1 MLATTICQQLSLK
14 IFALLM
20 SLFYAV
26 NGVAAAPSQENP
38 INSEKANMSFVAIAD
53 SQVSTY
59 LFSRYKVYEAA
70 SQDIRNNAGSFDA
83 LAFVGDIAENGLAE
97 EYQLVYDGIKD
108 SKCRYITT
116 TGNHDI
122 RLRSYKQSSERFAAF
137 TNALNGDNAMDC
149 MHYTQVINGY
159 KFIVLA
165 SDRTEFEEAYLSP
178 EQLSW
183 LDAELKAEDGKP
195 VFVICHQ
202 PLADTHGLPDT
213 WNSPDDTA
221 GSVGEQSDELKA
233 ILSKYSN
240 VFFITG
246 HLHTGFGKFTYQ
258 NIDGIHSINLPSFCI
273 TNKDGD
279 YNDAGIGYV
288 VEVYGDTVKF
298 RARDFGKGT
307 WLPDY
312 DLNIPVSTVS

>member
-1 MLATTICQQLSLK
+1 
-14 IFALLM
+14 M
-20 SLFYAV
+20 SLFYAM

-38 INSEKANMSFVAIAD
+38 INSERANMSFVAIAD

-59 LFSRYKVYEAA
+59 LFSRYKVFEAA
-70 SQDIRNNAGSFDA
+70 SQDIRNNAGAFDA

-97 EYQLVYDGIKD
+97 EYQLVYDGIKNSD
-108 SKCRYITT
+108 CRYITT

-137 TNALNGDNAMDC
+137 TNALNGDNAMES

-183 LDAELKAEDGKP
+183 LDSELAAENGKP

-221 GSVGEQSDELKA
+221 GSVGEQSDALKA
-233 ILSKYSN
+233 ILTKYSN

-246 HLHTGFGKFTYQ
+246 HLHTGFGEFTYQ
-258 NIDGIHSINLPSFCI
+258 EIDGVHSINLPSFCI
-273 TNKDGD
+273 NNKDGD

-288 VEVYGDTVKF
+288 VEVYNTAVKF
-298 RARDFGKGT
+298 RARDFGKGI
-307 WLPDY
+307 WLTDY
-312 DLNIPVSTVS
+312 DLTIPLTVSQNEKEN